1 VEAIFGGVEL
11 KIPERW
17 KVVYQAQSI
26 FGGYGDETRPPVP
39 DALGTGLR
47 KTLIIQG
54 KAIFGGIVVKN

>member
-1 VEAIFGGVEL
+1 
-11 KIPERW
+11 
-17 KVVYQAQSI
+17 
-26 FGGYGDETRPPVP
+26 VP